1 MHCAEKFP
9 YVIHT
14 HVDKGDTKVSQ
25 EKINDDKLK
34 DSELFSHFFP
44 GLGLALDSEELLGD
58 LKEETPVEKWYE
70 VAGVESVPDG
80 RCEQCGGLGF
90 VLFGFFCLLGV
101 CVIGL
106 INPLINI
113 PLERQLYTLIPGIS
127 LFLHT
132 FLALKGP
139 NIRHLNTVPFIY

>member
-1 MHCAEKFP
+1 VHCAEKFP

-58 LKEETPVEKWYE
+58 LKEETPVEK
-70 VAGVESVPDG
+70 
-80 RCEQCGGLGF
+80 
-90 VLFGFFCLLGV
+90 
-101 CVIGL
+101 
-106 INPLINI
+106 
-113 PLERQLYTLIPGIS
+113 
-127 LFLHT
+127 
-132 FLALKGP
+132 
-139 NIRHLNTVPFIY
+139 